1 MTPRGTRGFTDD
13 FREIAGGG
21 GFGGSFFDR
30 FFFDF
35 FCLNNYKSK
44 IFKKT
49 LTFGCTSIG
58 RSVKDCCL
66 LILW

>member
-1 MTPRGTRGFTDD
+1 MTPRGTRVFIDD

-35 FCLNNYKSK
+35 FCLNNYKNKISK
-44 IFKKT
+44 KHSP
-49 LTFGCTSIG
+49 LVVHQSAL
-58 RSVKDCCL
+58 V
-66 LILW
+66 